1 MATILVLEDSTAL
14 RKIVARVLRDEG
26 HEVIE
31 RENGLAAYDDDLL
44 NSLDL
49 MITDLVMPR
58 VDGLDAIRA
67 ALTTRGDLK
76 VVAMSGDRPDFH
88 LDYLKV
94 ASLFGARDVLYK
106 PFEPDALVDIVNN
119 TLAA

>member
-14 RKIVARVLRDEG
+14 RRVVSRLLRDEG
-26 HEVIE
+26 HDVIE
-31 RENGLAAYDDDLL
+31 SENGLAAYDDDLL

-58 VDGLDAIRA
+58 VDGLEAIRT
-67 ALTTRGDLK
+67 ALSTREDLK
-76 VVAMSGDRPDFH
+76 IVAMSGGRPGFH
-88 LDYLKV
+88 QDYLKV
-94 ASLFGARDVLYK
+94 ASVFGARYILYK
-106 PFEPDALVDIVNN
+106 PFEPDKLLDVVSN